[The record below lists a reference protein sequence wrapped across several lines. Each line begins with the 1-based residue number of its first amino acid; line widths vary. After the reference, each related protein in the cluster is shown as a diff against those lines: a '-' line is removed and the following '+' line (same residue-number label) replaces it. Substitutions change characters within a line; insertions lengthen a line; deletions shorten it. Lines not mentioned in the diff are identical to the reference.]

1 MWNRTLVYLGLREE
15 PEEIYDELPARFVP
29 EDDPYAQH
37 APDRGERRRHGHH
50 ERSEVTLEPELAVTG
65 APGRPERPE
74 YSERPEHLERPERSE
89 RADRPQHPERL
100 ERTEAVRA
108 APVRA
113 ARHDPVAVVED
124 NVRPLRSADGEVR
137 TVSRVAQVEVTTFDD
152 VEAVGARYRTGQA
165 VLFDLSGATGGTPRR
180 VVDFV
185 AGLTYALRGE
195 LTKVGARAFLL
206 VPEGARVTAE
216 ERRRLTGLGYRLPS
230 GSET

>member
-15 PEEIYDELPARFVP
+15 PEEMYDEQPSRFVP

-37 APDRGERRRHGHH
+37 AADREDGRRRGLVV
-50 ERSEVTLEPELAVTG
+50 ERPEAVRERELAVSG
-65 APGRPERPE
+65 APERRDRPEPV
-74 YSERPEHLERPERSE
+74 RS
-89 RADRPQHPERL
+89 
-100 ERTEAVRA
+100 

-113 ARHDPVAVVED
+113 ARADPVAVVDDAED
-124 NVRPLRSADGEVR
+124 NVRPLRSADR
-137 TVSRVAQVEVTTFDD
+137 AARMVSRVAQVEVTTFDD

-165 VLFDLSGATGGTPRR
+165 VLFDLSRATGGTPRR

-216 ERRRLTGLGYRLPS
+216 ERRRLTELGYRLPA